1 MSVTDLTRARR
12 WPGGGKGRR
21 RRRSAAPPPLRATS
35 RSPWRVCETASPTR
49 RSAPPPTSSRQ
60 QDEALLGPGVPD
72 HLQTDAA
79 SLRRLGSLFA
89 GVAPVHVGQLHRLAR
104 GLLHRARQLLYL
116 RAVLLVGRTE
126 AQRQQVAQGVHRRVD
141 LGALLAFGPVVAPAR
156 TALGGGAQRAYA
168 RGSPPWAPA
177 RGRRPAAAARA
188 GRGPSPRRPRR
199 ADSGG

>member
-1 MSVTDLTRARR
+1 VRQAMGTRADCLERVADLTRARR

-21 RRRSAAPPPLRATS
+21 RRRSTAPPPLRATS
-35 RSPWRVCETASPTR
+35 RSPWRVCETTSPTR

-79 SLRRLGSLFA
+79 SFGRLGSLFA

-116 RAVLLVGRTE
+116 RALLLVGRGD
-126 AQRQQVAQGVHRRVD
+126 AQRQQVAQGE
-141 LGALLAFGPVVAPAR
+141 
-156 TALGGGAQRAYA
+156 
-168 RGSPPWAPA
+168 
-177 RGRRPAAAARA
+177 PAAWTLEPFLRLA
-188 GRGPSPRRPRR
+188 PL
-199 ADSGG
+199 